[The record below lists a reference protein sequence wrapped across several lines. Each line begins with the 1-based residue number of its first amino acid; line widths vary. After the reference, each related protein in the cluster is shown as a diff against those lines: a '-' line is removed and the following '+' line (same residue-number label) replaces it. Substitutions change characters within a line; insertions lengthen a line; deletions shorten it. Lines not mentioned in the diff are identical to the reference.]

1 MQLFCVK
8 LRGEAG
14 RSERFGVKLR
24 FKKTSR
30 VVKNKIKNVLLP
42 CRNMG
47 GFSTAVFSAKPF
59 IQADAV
65 KDLKTRIA
73 FRLRLIKKIEF

>member
-1 MQLFCVK
+1 
-8 LRGEAG
+8 
-14 RSERFGVKLR
+14 
-24 FKKTSR
+24 
-30 VVKNKIKNVLLP
+30 
-42 CRNMG
+42 MG

-73 FRLRLIKKIEF
+73 FRLRLIKKFEFKGTVIAILRDPSFKNWF